1 MELIED
7 YIDYLGERDF
17 VNSLTIEEQTLYKCQ
32 LRDTLGFAKFS
43 LFARWKELRND
54 IAEQLK
60 AGGEN
65 GTDNK

>member
-17 VNSLTIEEQTLYKCQ
+17 VNSLTVEEQTLYKCQ

-43 LFARWKELRND
+43 LCVKWKQFVNSL
-54 IAEQLK
+54 LK
-60 AGGEN
+60 AGK
-65 GTDNK
+65 DNEEDTEE

>member
-17 VNSLTIEEQTLYKCQ
+17 VNSLTVEEQVLYKCQ

-43 LFARWKELRND
+43 LCVKWEQFVNSLLKGCGSSGND
-54 IAEQLK
+54 NQ
-60 AGGEN
+60 
-65 GTDNK
+65 